1 MSPFSFLASR
11 GNLADHAKQL
21 SLSSYVPEI
30 ALEGLQTG
38 VDNVRTDVYLSP
50 KFNDIARQHLL
61 RLLAK
66 YGNVEDFL
74 VEDPFTRAANSL
86 PPTPGRAT
94 GFIGSPGMPPKTPT
108 TAPGA
113 TSTGRFTVSKPIEP
127 ADFKKALTDL
137 HTAALNRAKN
147 DGNISLDLLARL
159 AIIKYLR
166 GEMVGQFNQLLER
179 CRARL
184 KGYEGPRAAGAHKA
198 VEMRERFA
206 QLQIAKK
213 TVLRKAGQ
221 DIFATLREIEKE
233 TLARLRRS
241 LLGDVAS
248 ATYDLF
254 LNRLIFTEDG
264 RDDFLNAEFYV
275 MVGNYERDPDRF
287 QAMLD
292 FAIAFVKSLNVL
304 PAGTPD
310 EDKAVD
316 QLLNVPENA
325 QELFAG
331 GSPDEQTARGKAQRA
346 LLSGWVE
353 FLERE
358 GVMDYVLASYEAVPL
373 LAQYS
378 PPINP
383 QQLKNAL
390 ISKTE
395 RKRVET
401 LLDEHGRISPDAM
414 NNAVKRLE
422 GTKGNDRAK
431 VAGRY
436 FSDFLR
442 YHRDLRRF
450 EALLSAMDTVNVIA
464 NEKLRELSAI
474 NNTLYEFLLP
484 EEQKQSDH
492 TVVGHVILKADIRD
506 STTLT
511 RTLYE
516 RGLNPASYFSL
527 NFFDPVNKL
536 LPKYD
541 ASKVFIEGDALIL
554 ALFEREGEQSFA
566 VGKTCMLAKEMVQI
580 VRAYNEHSTKQGLPT
595 LELGLGICYQDSA
608 PMYLMDGTHR
618 IMISKALNESDRLS
632 GCSKGARKYVQN
644 AEANPFNVYSF
655 QTVEDKDTGG
665 IPDEFLIRYNI
676 GGIHINGAAFERL
689 RKEISLKE
697 HLIEMP
703 MQFGHQKV
711 KLYSGMVPVDKGIFH
726 KIIVREAA
734 IPHVDFQNY
743 ALKKWTDKKCYEV
756 VVNEALYAQLEKE
769 FQTAVTS
776 S

>member
-1 MSPFSFLASR
+1 M
-11 GNLADHAKQL
+11 
-21 SLSSYVPEI
+21 PEI

-50 KFNDIARQHLL
+50 KFTDITRQHLM

-74 VEDPFTRAANSL
+74 VEDAFSRAANSL
-86 PPTPGRAT
+86 PPTPGRGT
-94 GFIGSPGMPPKTPT
+94 GFIGSPGMAATAKNPALPASAT
-108 TAPGA
+108 T
-113 TSTGRFTVSKPIEP
+113 TGRFTVSKPIEP
-127 ADFKKALTDL
+127 ADFKKALADI
-137 HTAALNRAKN
+137 HTSALNRAKN
-147 DGNISLDLLARL
+147 DGNINIDLLARL
-159 AIIKYLR
+159 AVIKYVRAETLA
-166 GEMVGQFNQLLER
+166 QFSQLLER
-179 CRARL
+179 CRAKL
-184 KGYEGPRAAGAHKA
+184 KNYEGPRSVGAQKA

-206 QLQIAKK
+206 RLQVSKK
-213 TVLRKAGQ
+213 SVLRKAGQ
-221 DIFATLREIEKE
+221 DVFSTMREIEKE

-241 LLGDVAS
+241 LFGEVATAS
-248 ATYDLF
+248 YDLF
-254 LNRLIFTEDG
+254 VNRLIFTEDG

-275 MVGNYERDPDRF
+275 MLGNYDRDPDRF
-287 QAMLD
+287 QAMLE
-292 FAIAFVKSLNVL
+292 FAIAYLKSLNVL

-310 EDKAVD
+310 EDKALD
-316 QLLNVPENA
+316 HLLNVPENA
-325 QELFAG
+325 QELMAG
-331 GSPDEQTARGKAQRA
+331 GTPDEQTPRGKAQRA
-346 LLSGWVE
+346 LLTGWME
-353 FLERE
+353 FLEKE
-358 GVMDYVLASYEAVPL
+358 GLMDYVLASYEAVPL

-383 QQLKNAL
+383 QQLKNSL

-401 LLDEHGRISPDAM
+401 LLDEHGKISDSALHA
-414 NNAVKRLE
+414 AVKKLE
-422 GTKGNDRAK
+422 SVKGNDRAK

-474 NNTLYEFLLP
+474 NNTLYEFMLP

-492 TVVGHVILKADIRD
+492 AVVAHVILKADIRD

-554 ALFEREGEQSFA
+554 SLFEREAEQSFA

-580 VRAYNEHSTKQGLPT
+580 VRAYNEQSQKQGLPT

-632 GCSKGARKYVQN
+632 GCSKGARKYVSN
-644 AEANPFNVYSF
+644 AENIPFNVYSF
-655 QTVEDKDTGG
+655 QTVEDVDTGG

-676 GGIHINGAAFERL
+676 GGIHINALAFERL
-689 RKEISLKE
+689 QKEISLKE
-697 HLIEMP
+697 HTIEMP
-703 MQFGHQKV
+703 MQFGRQKV

-726 KIIVREAA
+726 KIIVREGH

-743 ALKKWTDKKCYEV
+743 ALKKWTDKKYYEV
-756 VVNEALYAQLEKE
+756 VVNESVYAHLEKE
-769 FQTAVTS
+769 FQTAVPS
-776 S
+776 FQ

>member
-1 MSPFSFLASR
+1 MSPFSFLAR

-21 SLSSYVPEI
+21 SLGSYVPEI
-30 ALEGLQTG
+30 ALDGLQTG
-38 VDNVRTDVYLSP
+38 VDNVRTDVYLSQ
-50 KFNDIARQHLL
+50 KFNEVARQHIM

-74 VEDPFTRAANSL
+74 VEDAFSRALSNL
-86 PPTPGRAT
+86 PPVPGRAT
-94 GFIGSPGMPPKTPT
+94 GFIGSPGAVKSPT
-108 TAPGA
+108 LPPGA
-113 TSTGRFTVSKPIEP
+113 TATSKMAAVKPTEP
-127 ADFKKALTDL
+127 ADFKKALGDL
-137 HTAALNRAKN
+137 HVAALNRAKA
-147 DGNISLDLLARL
+147 DGNISIDLVARL
-159 AIIKYLR
+159 AVIKYLR
-166 GEMVGQFNQLLER
+166 AELLTQFSLLLEK
-179 CRARL
+179 CRSKL
-184 KGYEGPRAAGAHKA
+184 KAYEGPRNAGAHKG

-206 QLQIAKK
+206 HLQVSKK
-213 TVLRKAGQ
+213 SVLRKAGQ
-221 DIFATLREIEKE
+221 DIFSTLREIEKE

-241 LLGDVAS
+241 LLGDAAAAS
-248 ATYDLF
+248 YDLF

-275 MVGNYERDPDRF
+275 MLGNYERDPDRF
-287 QAMLD
+287 QAMLE
-292 FAIAFVKSLNVL
+292 FAIAFLKSLNVL
-304 PAGTPD
+304 PTGTPD
-310 EDKAVD
+310 EDKALD
-316 QLLNVPENA
+316 QMLNAPENA
-325 QELFAG
+325 QELMAG
-331 GSPDEQTARGKAQRA
+331 GTPDEQTPRGKAQRA

-353 FLERE
+353 FLEKE

-383 QQLKNAL
+383 QQLKNAI

-401 LLDEHGRISPDAM
+401 LLDEHGKISPDALHT
-414 NNAVKRLE
+414 AVKRLE

-431 VAGRY
+431 MAGRY

-450 EALLSAMDTVNVIA
+450 EALLAAMDTVNVIS

-474 NNTLYEFLLP
+474 NNTLYEFMLP

-492 TVVGHVILKADIRD
+492 TVVSHVILKADIRD

-536 LPKYD
+536 LPKYE

-554 ALFEREGEQSFA
+554 ALFEREGESSFA

-580 VRAYNEHSTKQGLPT
+580 VRAYNEQSQKQGLPT
-595 LELGLGICYQDSA
+595 LELGLGICYQESA

-632 GCSKGARKYVQN
+632 GCSKGARKYVPN
-644 AEANPFNVYSF
+644 PEANPFNVYSF
-655 QTVEDKDTGG
+655 QTVEDADTGG

-676 GGIHINGAAFERL
+676 GGIHINAAAFEKL
-689 RKEISLKE
+689 RTEISLKE
-697 HLIEMP
+697 HTVELP
-703 MQFGHQKV
+703 MQFGRQKV
-711 KLYSGMVPVDKGIFH
+711 KLFSGMVPVGQGIFH
-726 KIIVREAA
+726 KIIVREAN

-743 ALKKWTDKKCYEV
+743 SLKKWTDKKYYEV
-756 VVNEALYAQLEKE
+756 VINESIYQQMEKE
-769 FQTAVTS
+769 FQTAS
-776 S
+776 FA

>member
-1 MSPFSFLASR
+1 MSPFSFLAR

-21 SLSSYVPEI
+21 TLGSYTPELT
-30 ALEGLQTG
+30 LEGLQTG

-50 KFNDIARQHLL
+50 RFNEIARQHLM

-74 VEDPFTRAANSL
+74 VEDAFSRPINSG
-86 PPTPGRAT
+86 PVASGRAT
-94 GFIGSPGMPPKTPT
+94 GFIGSPKTTPPP
-108 TAPGA
+108 AA
-113 TSTGRFTVSKPIEP
+113 TQTGKFSVAKPIEP
-127 ADFKKALTDL
+127 ADFKKALADL
-137 HTAALNRAKN
+137 HTTALNRAKN

-166 GEMVGQFNQLLER
+166 AEMLAQFSQLLER
-179 CRARL
+179 CRAKL
-184 KGYEGPRAAGAHKA
+184 KSYEGPRNVIAPKG
-198 VEMRERFA
+198 VEMRDRFA
-206 QLQIAKK
+206 RLQISKK
-213 TVLRKAGQ
+213 SVLRKAGL
-221 DIFATLREIEKE
+221 DLFSTLREIEKE

-241 LLGDVAS
+241 LLGDTDA

-254 LNRLIFTEDG
+254 LNRLLFTEDG

-275 MVGNYERDPDRF
+275 MLGNYDRDPDRF
-287 QAMLD
+287 QAMLE

-304 PAGTPD
+304 PAGTSD
-310 EDKAVD
+310 EDKAID
-316 QLLNVPENA
+316 QMLNVPENA
-325 QELFAG
+325 QELMAG
-331 GSPDEQTARGKAQRA
+331 GTPDESNARGKAQRA
-346 LLSGWVE
+346 LLNGWVE

-383 QQLKNAL
+383 QQLKNAI

-401 LLDEHGRISPDAM
+401 LLDEHGKISPDGLHS
-414 NNAVKRLE
+414 AVKKLE
-422 GTKGNDRAK
+422 SAKGHDRAK
-431 VAGRY
+431 LAGRY
-436 FSDFLR
+436 FGDFLR

-450 EALLSAMDTVNVIA
+450 EALLSAMDTVNVIS
-464 NEKLRELSAI
+464 NDKLRELSAI
-474 NNTLYEFLLP
+474 NNTLYEFMLP

-492 TVVGHVILKADIRD
+492 TVVSHVILKADIRD

-541 ASKVFIEGDALIL
+541 ATKVFIEGDALIL
-554 ALFEREGEQSFA
+554 ALFDREGEQNFA
-566 VGKTCMLAKEMVQI
+566 VAKTCMLAKEMVQI
-580 VRAYNEHSTKQGLPT
+580 VRAYNEQSQKQGLPT
-595 LELGLGICYQDSA
+595 LELGLGICFQDSA

-632 GCSKGARKYVQN
+632 GCSKGARKYLQN
-644 AEANPFNVYSF
+644 AEATPFNVYSF

-676 GGIHINGAAFERL
+676 GGIHINGAAFEKL
-689 RKEISLKE
+689 QKEISLKE
-697 HLIEMP
+697 HMVELAMP
-703 MQFGHQKV
+703 YGHQKV
-711 KLYSGMVPVDKGIFH
+711 KLFSGMVPVGQGIFH
-726 KIIVREAA
+726 KIIVREGH
-734 IPHVDFQNY
+734 IPHVDFQDY
-743 ALKKWTDKKCYEV
+743 TLKKWTDKNYYEV
-756 VVNEALYAQLEKE
+756 VINESIYQQMEKE
-769 FQTAVTS
+769 FQTAS
-776 S
+776 FA